1 VQFSVRGDPVSRPK
15 IDGLHACPFLHK
27 CGTWVHKTRYVFLS
41 NISSRFAQL
50 APRCFVFRG
59 QKPTTCTDSAL
70 PFRSGGGVVCVVRA
84 IMVNIFQR
92 RVYEAPYSTLL
103 KNTTGCSSH
112 TSPRNAQLGVEL
124 VAAGNKFTF
133 LLDASSM
140 TRSCL
145 HPFCQSS
152 PPNLDSAHNPGPTS
166 HKAWR
171 PTT

>member
-1 VQFSVRGDPVSRPK
+1 MVCIPARFCINAGH
-15 IDGLHACPFLHK
+15 G
-27 CGTWVHKTRYVFLS
+27 YVKLDTYSCRTSLRDLLS
-41 NISSRFAQL
+41 L

-59 QKPTTCTDSAL
+59 QKPTICTDSAL

-103 KNTTGCSSH
+103 KNATGCSSH

-124 VAAGNKFTF
+124 VAASNKFTF

-145 HPFCQSS
+145 HPFCQSRFGAQTRS
-152 PPNLDSAHNPGPTS
+152 NV
-166 HKAWR
+166 HKTWKANSLNHHLASTY
-171 PTT
+171 PAC